1 MTLKTNTTFK
11 TLLIHVFYVLALCLL
26 TSTAR
31 AANEDIEFNRLTN
44 RDGLSNSHINAIL
57 KDNKGYVWF
66 GTQAGLARY
75 DGFRVKMFL
84 NNNISSASL
93 PNNSVDEIQQDA
105 IGNLWIHT
113 DMGYCI
119 YQYEKEQFDRKPE
132 NWLEKRL
139 GISGGI
145 DKVFIDKQKNLW
157 ITIYGKGCYF
167 VDAKTLKP
175 YLFPYPK
182 KGQSASANTLE
193 TDWITDFSDHHGTVI
208 ISYGNGTISRVDG
221 KHHRILWTNN
231 ALTSYKKNRED
242 GLYTFSDSRNNYW
255 VLMEGK
261 TYVYSVNQK
270 KWICGVGA
278 FLKTQGISGSVPPS
292 FLIRDMASTS
302 DGRLWMATDHDGL
315 VVVDYRRKT
324 CRQYLKDDYKQN
336 SLPDNSLQRI
346 FIDKDDAVWL
356 GTYKNGLAYF
366 SPSFSRF
373 TTIPLGDVCTITQD
387 VKGNL
392 WCGTNDAG
400 ILSYNPV
407 TGQTVRYP
415 GSTTGLKSE
424 IVVSSVTMSDGT
436 M

>member
-231 ALTSYKKNRED
+231 ALTSYKR
-242 GLYTFSDSRNNYW
+242 T
-255 VLMEGK
+255 
-261 TYVYSVNQK
+261 
-270 KWICGVGA
+270 
-278 FLKTQGISGSVPPS
+278 
-292 FLIRDMASTS
+292 
-302 DGRLWMATDHDGL
+302 GRM
-315 VVVDYRRKT
+315 
-324 CRQYLKDDYKQN
+324 
-336 SLPDNSLQRI
+336 
-346 FIDKDDAVWL
+346 
-356 GTYKNGLAYF
+356 
-366 SPSFSRF
+366 
-373 TTIPLGDVCTITQD
+373 VCT
-387 VKGNL
+387 
-392 WCGTNDAG
+392 
-400 ILSYNPV
+400 LSA
-407 TGQTVRYP
+407 TATI
-415 GSTTGLKSE
+415 TTGC
-424 IVVSSVTMSDGT
+424 
-436 M
+436 